1 MMSVGLESGSQS
13 IHAAGDW
20 NLAWPPVCAEMR
32 HALPRCSACVR
43 NVVYGYDMEVI

>member
-1 MMSVGLESGSQS
+1 
-13 IHAAGDW
+13 
-20 NLAWPPVCAEMR
+20 MR